1 MSRFRFPIAMFLSAV
16 VLATGTW
23 SCGSSK
29 SAAKTAYEQSPG
41 NNKGNSKKDKKRPL
55 PPGARIEVQK
65 ALVTKAREWIG
76 TPYVYGG
83 DSKKGADCSGFI
95 MSLYRDAVGIKLPR
109 NSAAQKDF
117 CVGLDKDRIEVG
129 DLVFFSSPRSGSN
142 VAHVGMYVGDNTFI
156 HSSSS
161 KGVIESDLSQKYYVT
176 HFRGIGRVPAI
187 AEVLPVEKG
196 PEALPQPEQPQL
208 ALESKPSAKSS
219 NTKASAPVIAVAD
232 TKPTPT
238 QVKTVKVTE
247 PAENK
252 EPGTNIQAA
261 QPDIDPE
268 TMVANAFAG
277 R

>member
-208 ALESKPSAKSS
+208 ALESKPSAKPS

-252 EPGTNIQAA
+252 DPGTNIQAA